1 MRRVFLLAVAIFSII
16 TTSAQQA
23 RVYRSEFLTY
33 DKREDAVADKRDQTA
48 RYVEF
53 APVSV
58 AVAAGEARYMQ
69 KVEMDASMNDYN
81 IFFHLEAVGSAYT
94 LYINNRLVE
103 DVDDPYTPADYII
116 TPFLRQGM
124 NEILLCMRESS
135 TPQLQEQLPP
145 LAQHLFSNSY
155 IFAQRRLSVRDFD
168 IMLEPDSTRQFA
180 RLKIDAIIAN
190 DFNFEET
197 IQVGYD
203 IYNPK
208 GKLVD
213 FSVNALTLDGRSKDT
228 LTFHP
233 YVYHANEFKW
243 EAGRAPLYEVMLYIK
258 RNGMLWEYI
267 PLKVGFGRTEYRD
280 GKLYRFDKELVLKK
294 KEHFNAKAD
303 RAQTLREVEALKKQ
317 GINTL
322 CPDYPQPKWFYDMCD
337 KAGLYVI
344 DCANIS
350 SPTECDNRAVG
361 GTPANEPML
370 VEEYLERVK
379 AMYYRS
385 RNHTCIVG
393 FALSGCDSGNGY
405 NMYKAYQWL
414 KSVEK
419 RLPVYYKGANG
430 EWNSDK

>member
-1 MRRVFLLAVAIFSII
+1 MLDI
-16 TTSAQQA
+16 
-23 RVYRSEFLTY
+23 
-33 DKREDAVADKRDQTA
+33 KRIRD
-48 RYVEF
+48 
-53 APVSV
+53 
-58 AVAAGEARYMQ
+58 
-69 KVEMDASMNDYN
+69 
-81 IFFHLEAVGSAYT
+81 
-94 LYINNRLVE
+94 
-103 DVDDPYTPADYII
+103 
-116 TPFLRQGM
+116 
-124 NEILLCMRESS
+124 
-135 TPQLQEQLPP
+135 
-145 LAQHLFSNSY
+145 
-155 IFAQRRLSVRDFD
+155 
-168 IMLEPDSTRQFA
+168 
-180 RLKIDAIIAN
+180 
-190 DFNFEET
+190 NFEE
-197 IQVGYD
+197 VKAGVEKRG
-203 IYNPK
+203 K
-208 GKLVD
+208 GD
-213 FSVNALTLDGRSKDT
+213 FGIDRVRELD
-228 LTFHP
+228 
-233 YVYHANEFKW
+233 
-243 EAGRAPLYEVMLYIK
+243 IK
-258 RNGMLWEYI
+258 RREML
-267 PLKVGFGRTEYRD
+267 
-280 GKLYRFDKELVLKK
+280 
-294 KEHFNAKAD
+294 A
-303 RAQTLREVEALKKQ
+303 EVEALKKQ